1 MSSSS
6 SSNNYLQYVQPLCV
20 FLPEIKESNKKI
32 SFREKTIWTCLI
44 LLIFLI
50 CCQTPLFGIAK
61 TDNQDPLYWAR
72 AILASNR
79 GSLMELG
86 ISPIVTS
93 SMIAQLL
100 VGLKLLDV
108 GETPAEK
115 ALFEAVQK
123 LLGFTITFVQSVFYV
138 MSGMYGSPSDLGVFR
153 TLLLILQLNISGM
166 IVVLLDE
173 LISKGY
179 GFGSGLNLF
188 IATNVCETIIWQTFS
203 PKMTETI
210 QGFQFEGS
218 FIQYLAALA
227 VGHGGANRIA
237 ALINAVHRNA
247 LAGIYHSVATF
258 IVFAVAI
265 YFQGF
270 KVDIQ
275 IQHSKVNT
283 QRTTYPIKLFY
294 TSTTPIMLHSTLL
307 SNIFMMSQM
316 IYNRYPQSILALSL
330 GQWAKSDNHMV
341 PVGGLCYYMNRP
353 DGIKQVVNDPLQCL
367 AYMVFMLISCAF
379 FSKTWLTVSGSQA
392 KDVAKQLKSQQMIVA
407 GHREQSSVAILNRYI
422 PIAASFGGLCIGA
435 LSIFADFSGAL
446 GSGTSILL
454 AVSIVSNLHEMV
466 QKEQNES
473 GGQSIMS
480 LLMK

>member
-1 MSSSS
+1 MSQ
-6 SSNNYLQYVQPLCV
+6 NYLQYVQPLCV
-20 FLPEIKESNKKI
+20 FLPEIPQPQKKV
-32 SFREKTIWTCLI
+32 SFREKAIWTSLI
-44 LLIFLI
+44 LLIFLV

-61 TDNQDPLYWAR
+61 TEGQDPLYWAR

-100 VGLKLLDV
+100 IGLKILDV

-123 LLGFTITFVQSVFYV
+123 LLGFIITFAQSIFYV
-138 MSGMYGSPSDLGVFR
+138 MSGMYGSPSEIGVVK
-153 TLLLILQLNISGM
+153 TLLLILQLNVSGM

-188 IATNVCETIIWQTFS
+188 IATNVCESIIWQTFS

-218 FIQYLAALA
+218 LIQYIAAIFA
-227 VGHGGANRIA
+227 GHGGDGRFNAIV
-237 ALINAVHRNA
+237 NAVHRNT
-247 LAGIYHSVATF
+247 LAGIYHSLATF

-270 KVDIQ
+270 RVDIQ

-307 SNIFMMSQM
+307 SNVFMMSQM

-330 GQWAKSDNHMV
+330 GQWAQSNNHMV

-353 DGIKQVVNDPLQCL
+353 ESIRHVINDPLQCL

-379 FSKTWLTVSGSQA
+379 FSKTWLSVSGSQA
-392 KDVAKQLKSQQMIVA
+392 KDVAKQLKSQQMIIA
-407 GHREQSSVAILNRYI
+407 GHREHSSVAILNRYI

-454 AVSIVSNLHEMV
+454 AVSIVSNLQETI

-473 GGQSIMS
+473 GGQSIMT
-480 LLMK
+480 LLTK

>member
-1 MSSSS
+1 
-6 SSNNYLQYVQPLCV
+6 
-20 FLPEIKESNKKI
+20 
-32 SFREKTIWTCLI
+32 
-44 LLIFLI
+44 
-50 CCQTPLFGIAK
+50 
-61 TDNQDPLYWAR
+61 
-72 AILASNR
+72 
-79 GSLMELG
+79 MELG

-93 SMIAQLL
+93 SMISQLFI
-100 VGLKLLDV
+100 GLKLLEV

-123 LLGFTITFVQSVFYV
+123 LLGFIITFVQSIFYV
-138 MSGMYGSPSDLGVFR
+138 MSGMYGTPAEIGAFR
-153 TLLLILQLNISGM
+153 TLLLIFQLNISGM

-188 IATNVCETIIWQTFS
+188 IATNVCENIVWRTLS

-210 QGFQFEGS
+210 QGNQFEGAL
-218 FIQYLAALA
+218 IQYLAALTT
-227 VGHGGANRIA
+227 GHGGSNRFT
-237 ALINAVHRNA
+237 ALVNAVHRSTMPG
-247 LAGIYHSVATF
+247 LYHCFATF
-258 IVFAVAI
+258 VVFAVAI

-270 KVDIQ
+270 KVDIN

-283 QRTTYPIKLFY
+283 QRSTYPIKLFY

-307 SNIFMMSQM
+307 SNLFMMSQM
-316 IYNRYPQSILALSL
+316 IYNRYPSSIISQTL
-330 GQWAKSDNHMV
+330 GQWSSASGSHAV

-353 DGIKQVVNDPLQCL
+353 EGVQQVMEDPLQCL
-367 AYMVFMLISCAF
+367 AYMVFMLVSCAF
-379 FSKTWLTVSGSQA
+379 FSKTWLAISGSQA
-392 KDVAKQLKSQQMIVA
+392 KDIAKQLKSQQMIIA
-407 GHREQSSVAILNRYI
+407 GYREHSSVAILNRYI

-454 AVSIVSNLHEMV
+454 AVSIVSNLQEMI

-473 GGQSIMS
+473 GGQSIMT
-480 LLMK
+480 LLMG